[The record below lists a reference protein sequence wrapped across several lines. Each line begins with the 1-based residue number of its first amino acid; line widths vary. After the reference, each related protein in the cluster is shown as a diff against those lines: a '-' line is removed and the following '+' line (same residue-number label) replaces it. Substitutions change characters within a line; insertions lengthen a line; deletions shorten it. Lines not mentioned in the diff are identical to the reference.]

1 MQFVR
6 YAPSAPLSAFVNCLW
21 YWEGAPQTHS
31 KERLLPNGEPAVIF
45 NLRDDPI
52 RIYDAQDVSRYG
64 SYGHAVLSGA
74 RSNCFVI
81 DTDQQ
86 DRVVGIQFRPG
97 GAFPFLRMP
106 ASEAE
111 NASVDLEDLWPRR
124 TGEIRERLLAASS
137 VASMLADLERCL
149 LEQLVRPLELHPAV
163 VYALGQFRRS
173 AHAGRVA
180 AVTDRI
186 GLSSR
191 RFIELFRR
199 QVGLTPKVFC
209 RVRRFQHVLGT
220 IHHSKTDVD
229 WAQIALECG
238 YYDQPHFIHDF
249 QSFSGLTPSGYIAVA
264 TPHLNHVPLI

>member
-1 MQFVR
+1 MQVR
-6 YAPSAPLSAFVNCLW
+6 RYTPRAPLSAFVDCLW
-21 YWEGAPQTHS
+21 YAEGAPQTHS
-31 KERLLPNGEPAVIF
+31 KERLLPNGEPAIIF

-52 RIYDAQDVSRYG
+52 RVYDAQDVNRFR
-64 SYGHAVLSGA
+64 SYGHAILSGA

-81 DTDQQ
+81 DTHQQ
-86 DRVVGIQFRPG
+86 DRVAGVQFRPG
-97 GAFPFLRMP
+97 GAFPFLRVP
-106 ASEAE
+106 ASEVE
-111 NASVDLEDLWPRR
+111 NVSVDLQDLWPRR
-124 TGEIRERLLAASS
+124 SGEIRERLLAAPTIE
-137 VASMLADLERCL
+137 SMLAELERCL

-163 VYALGQFRRS
+163 VYALKEFQRS
-173 AHAGRVA
+173 AHTGKVA
-180 AVTDRI
+180 AATDGI

-209 RVRRFQHVLGT
+209 RVRRFQHVLRT
-220 IHHSKTDVD
+220 IHREKDIE

-249 QSFSGLTPSGYIAVA
+249 QSFSGLTPSAYLAAA